1 MEKRR
6 SGYIILILLCLVLV
20 VAAAALSGV
29 GKGGKTAPP
38 TQTAQAAVTPPAVEA
53 TPVPTPS
60 ATPPVYPDLTE
71 KAAAADGSF
80 SDTVFVGNSL
90 VDGLYLY
97 GGLTGCRW
105 LSGTGVSLYNVAKQ
119 TISDKV
125 GGECTVTQGLSAK
138 QYGRVYLELGINE
151 IGMSVADF
159 TKAYGAFIDSVRALQ
174 PGAQIYVLS
183 LTPVSAKKS
192 ADGGYF
198 TKENVQA
205 FNTALHQLC
214 ADKSCWYM
222 DCFTPLADG
231 DGYLPDSATS
241 DGIHFKPSYYAKWMD
256 VIRTHY
262 AEN

>member
-71 KAAAADGSF
+71 KAAAADDSF

-151 IGMSVADF
+151 IGMEQVVGPVEHHDDLQDQRRAPQDGDEDAHQPAQRQKAAPPPQTHQQAQRQGEQQCQEKDQQRVAE
-159 TKAYGAFIDSVRALQ
+159 AR
-174 PGAQIYVLS
+174 
-183 LTPVSAKKS
+183 
-192 ADGGYF
+192 
-198 TKENVQA
+198 
-205 FNTALHQLC
+205 HQLGH
-214 ADKSCWYM
+214 KVHKTHIGSCKRSKGTRGGKFPAFLKAVI
-222 DCFTPLADG
+222 DCDQPLRA
-231 DGYLPDSATS
+231 A
-241 DGIHFKPSYYAKWMD
+241 I
-256 VIRTHY
+256 
-262 AEN
+262 